1 MPSPLPTALGPAGRL
16 FPSGLHVPSPAWL
29 RLPGTPPKVNSHSA
43 PGGLFPVHSPNLG
56 KAPPPQGSF
65 SQTELAAPICF
76 ARPVFP
82 WVCFPSNLNPSGMPT
97 DPAEGTAAPHHG
109 ASEASGVLKP
119 SGTAGTIWA
128 QVQGLQDTIA
138 VQEAL
143 PCGSERGGHWGKGG
157 VIRMPGRQRPVPG
170 GPAEAGVPR
179 WTFLCRSEGWLTGP
193 GSRC

>member
-16 FPSGLHVPSPAWL
+16 FPSGLHVPSSAQL
-29 RLPGTPPKVNSHSA
+29 RIPGTLPKVNSHSA
-43 PGGLFPVHSPNLG
+43 PGGLLPVHSSKPWEGTTSSRKL
-56 KAPPPQGSF
+56 

-82 WVCFPSNLNPSGMPT
+82 WVCFPSNLNPSRMPT

-157 VIRMPGRQRPVPG
+157 AIRMPGR
-170 GPAEAGVPR
+170 
-179 WTFLCRSEGWLTGP
+179 
-193 GSRC
+193 